1 MPMAPGITPHGTSP
15 RLHRISNCVNF
26 DLYCQEKAAV
36 VGTPSYY
43 ALGQAALVDRPALTA
58 LLAFQRELEDT
69 VEHCSEVAVG
79 QAKLAWWHAEI
90 AKLAVEDASRDP
102 SPGMTQRPTHPVTL
116 ALAAHWPRVGAQVP
130 ALQAMVEGYEMDLEQ
145 ARYLDFPGLSAYLD
159 KTRAQAASLIAEVT
173 GAAGVDGAARQAA
186 ARLGHALGLA
196 QVVRDVGRHARQGR
210 IYIPVNEMQRFG
222 VTAADVIN
230 RRYSDAFSAL
240 MQFQIERART
250 GLRDACADLRGLRR
264 RLRATLEVEAALA
277 LALLDEIEAE
287 HYQVLHQQLALTP
300 LRMAWLAW
308 RAGR

>member
-1 MPMAPGITPHGTSP
+1 M
-15 RLHRISNCVNF
+15 NF
-26 DLYCQEKAAV
+26 DLYCQEKAAA
-36 VGTPSYY
+36 VGTSSYY
-43 ALGQAALVDRPALTA
+43 ALGQAALVDRPTLTA

-79 QAKLAWWHAEI
+79 QAKLAWWHNEI
-90 AKLAVEDASRDP
+90 AKLAANDAAQP
-102 SPGMTQRPTHPVTL
+102 PAHPVML
-116 ALAAHWPRVGAQVP
+116 ALSTHWPAVGARVE
-130 ALQAMVEGYEMDLEQ
+130 ALQAMVEGYQMDLEQ
-145 ARYLDFPGLSAYLD
+145 ARYLDFPGLAAYLD
-159 KTRAQAASLIAEVT
+159 KTRAQAAALIASAT
-173 GAAGVDGAARQAA
+173 GVDGAAQQAA

-196 QVVRDVGRHARQGR
+196 QIVRDVGRHARQGR

-240 MQFQIERART
+240 MQFQTERART
-250 GLRDACADLRGLRR
+250 GLRDASAALRPLRR
-264 RLRATLEVEAALA
+264 RLRATLEVEASLA

-287 HYQVLHQQLALTP
+287 RYQILHQQVSLTP